1 METNPKEYDTRSA
14 QIPQPNRF
22 YEGKNFSPQGG
33 WQQQARPQ
41 QSALPQSGV
50 RQQQA
55 RPQQPTILPQSGVGQ
70 QPKKAPAK
78 MPKARVLVMA
88 NKLKKGL
95 VIASIMGF
103 GMFGG
108 LATLHQVG
116 TTATTTTN
124 KTTSTSSQAS
134 SSQNSSNFLKQSGT
148 TTATK
153 TTTSTPTPTSTATAT
168 PAPVTGS
175 STS

>member
-14 QIPQPNRF
+14 RIPQPNRL

-33 WQQQARPQ
+33 WQRQARPQ
-41 QSALPQSGV
+41 PSALPQSDG
-50 RQQQA
+50 R
-55 RPQQPTILPQSGVGQ
+55 Q
-70 QPKKAPAK
+70 QPKKAPTK
-78 MPKARVLVMA
+78 MPKARVLAMA

-116 TTATTTTN
+116 TTATTN
-124 KTTSTSSQAS
+124 KTSSTSAQTS

-153 TTTSTPTPTSTATAT
+153 TATSTPTPTPTSTATAT
-168 PAPVTGS
+168 TAPVTGS

>member
-14 QIPQPNRF
+14 RIPQPNRF

-41 QSALPQSGV
+41 Q
-50 RQQQA
+50 
-55 RPQQPTILPQSGVGQ
+55 PTLLPQSGVGQ

-78 MPKARVLVMA
+78 MPKARVLAMA

-124 KTTSTSSQAS
+124 KTTSTSTQTS

-153 TTTSTPTPTSTATAT
+153 TATNTPTPTSNATAT
-168 PAPVTGS
+168 TAPVTGS

>member
-1 METNPKEYDTRSA
+1 METNPKEYHTR
-14 QIPQPNRF
+14 
-22 YEGKNFSPQGG
+22 
-33 WQQQARPQ
+33 
-41 QSALPQSGV
+41 PQSGG

-55 RPQQPTILPQSGVGQ
+55 RLQPKALPQNRVGQ

-78 MPKARVLVMA
+78 MPKARVLAMA
-88 NKLKKGL
+88 DKLKKGL

-108 LATLHQVG
+108 LATLHQVS
-116 TTATTTTN
+116 TTASATTN
-124 KTTSTSSQAS
+124 KPSSTSTQTS

-153 TTTSTPTPTSTATAT
+153 TTTSTATPTPTSTATAT
-168 PAPVTGS
+168 TAPVTGS

>member
-1 METNPKEYDTRSA
+1 METNPKEYD
-14 QIPQPNRF
+14 
-22 YEGKNFSPQGG
+22 
-33 WQQQARPQ
+33 AR
-41 QSALPQSGV
+41 PQSGV

-55 RPQQPTILPQSGVGQ
+55 RLQPKALPQNGVGQ

-78 MPKARVLVMA
+78 MPKARVLAMA
-88 NKLKKGL
+88 DKLKKGL

-116 TTATTTTN
+116 TTATTTAN
-124 KTTSTSSQAS
+124 KTSTTSTQTSST
-134 SSQNSSNFLKQSGT
+134 QNNSNFLKQSGT
-148 TTATK
+148 P
-153 TTTSTPTPTSTATAT
+153 TTTSTATPTSTSTPTAT
-168 PAPVTGS
+168 TAPVTGS